1 MLKAADITDF
11 LASHDRLNVNRF
23 NQLYKLVQLLIGAV
37 IRILDDVNGRMGTEG
52 MITTE
57 KTTSGNN
64 DLC

>member
-11 LASHDRLNVNRF
+11 LASDDRLNANRF

-52 MITTE
+52 MITTK